1 MTKRRREID
10 RSARAADVFRKAT
23 SFVAGGGAY
32 RARSRRRVRGA
43 GSRGFVDRAPRGSV
57 GRTHVFLRLGA
68 GDGVGEFDRLGDGH
82 RGVRSRRAGGD
93 DVQQV
98 AMAREVVVQARHALA
113 EGDVRLVL
121 RGLGPRRGHRRV
133 HGARGVRARGRR
145 EPARAAWWVRPK
157 VRTRRSGVTNR
168 AESASRRARSPAP
181 RRASPGRR
189 AHGKRTP
196 RRRFFRPRGSPPSD
210 PRAERD
216 PRQACPRALAHARAR
231 TADPYSRGARGWK
244 KDAVGA
250 RWGGPRLSFRIDVK
264 DRSN

>member
-1 MTKRRREID
+1 MGGRRGGRETKRRRENE
-10 RSARAADVFRKAT
+10 RSARASDVFRKAT
-23 SFVAGGGAY
+23 SVVAGGGAD
-32 RARSRRRVRGA
+32 RARARRRVRGA

-145 EPARAAWWVRPK
+145 EHARDGSAPK
-157 VRTRRSGVTNR
+157 IRTRRSGVTNR

-189 AHGKRTP
+189 AHGKRNP
-196 RRRFFRPRGSPPSD
+196 RRRFFSPGDRPLRTRAPSAIRVRRARVRSPT
-210 PRAERD
+210 RA
-216 PRQACPRALAHARAR
+216 RALPIPTPVARAGGKR
-231 TADPYSRGARGWK
+231 TR
-244 KDAVGA
+244 
-250 RWGGPRLSFRIDVK
+250 
-264 DRSN
+264 